1 MQIHY
6 SCHKNIEGVAPEEGI
21 TLSHLPD
28 HDDTETVASLLT
40 EFEQEKTASPLPQ
53 DTEDFTALLKKSLNE
68 KRLCLPCQKI
78 HKMLVLCLI
87 MKRTCHQR
95 HEINSNP
102 SINCLSLHW
111 QCEDHG
117 DSKESANHMAV
128 HKGTSY

>member
-53 DTEDFTALLKKSLNE
+53 DTEDFTALFKEFERE
-68 KRLCLPCQKI
+68 KTMSPLPKNTEDAGALFDHEKNMPPKTGDQQQSQ
-78 HKMLVLCLI
+78 
-87 MKRTCHQR
+87 HQL
-95 HEINSNP
+95 P
-102 SINCLSLHW
+102 FTP
-111 QCEDHG
+111 
-117 DSKESANHMAV
+117 MAV
-128 HKGTSY
+128 RRPWRQQRKCKPYGRT